1 MRASSH
7 ARFFCFFDDFGLPPS
22 SVDLARFLDFLFGAS
37 SSESL
42 PSSSSSSSSS
52 SFVTS

>member
-22 SVDLARFLDFLFGAS
+22 VDARFLDFLFGAS